1 MPSRPSAS
9 SSESRDLLDAPL
21 RSDPAL
27 ADATIDAVSYRIALD
42 AVLPLAV
49 ATSAA
54 AIALAWVLSGE
65 IPVARLAVWLAVVH
79 VWTAGRVAL
88 FVWLKWRARGPEEI
102 QRALTFFAILMAGAA
117 ATWGVLIV
125 VAGLST
131 ELSVITP
138 VLLVIGGMM
147 ATGSS
152 ALASIPRLWGMSVLL
167 SLAPICLHMLLSGDS
182 TLRALLIPT
191 AGYVGTMILA
201 IRVNHQQAR
210 TSIALRFENR
220 ELVRALTAEK
230 NREEA
235 ARHAAERANV
245 EKSRFLAAASH
256 DVRQPL
262 HALGLFVDALKSLPL
277 TEEAARVVSSIELA
291 HGSLASLHE
300 GLLDVSRLDAGV
312 VAPVRRAV
320 RARGLVERLE
330 AEAAPRADE
339 LGLRFSAVCR
349 DLTLDVDPE
358 LLLRL
363 LRNLVANALTYTQQ
377 GGVLLAV
384 RRRGEH
390 ALIQVWDTGIGIPE
404 EERERIF
411 DELHQ
416 VGNRARDRE
425 QGLGLGLAIVRR
437 LAELLDTEVT
447 LRSTVGQ
454 GSVFQLRVPLS
465 KGASSEAGP
474 FEDGSLHGEL
484 ASSFEPL
491 VAAGSVALVVDD
503 DPLARAA
510 LARTLERWGYEV
522 VAAQSAAEA
531 EEYARALPR
540 VDLLVSDL
548 WLPDRSGLSLAL
560 SLERPTLWRVITSGD
575 TDPHAA
581 RSVREAGVVFLQKP
595 VRAAQLRIATRAP
608 WLEPLSLPPSDAVEL
623 ASKPHPS

>member
-1 MPSRPSAS
+1 M
-9 SSESRDLLDAPL
+9 
-21 RSDPAL
+21 
-27 ADATIDAVSYRIALD
+27 SYRIALD

-65 IPVARLAVWLAVVH
+65 IPVGRLAVWLAVVH

-102 QRALTFFAILMAGAA
+102 RRALTFFAILMAGAA

-152 ALASIPRLWGMSVLL
+152 ALASIPRLWGMSVAL

-220 ELVRALTAEK
+220 DLVRALTAEK

-277 TEEAARVVSSIELA
+277 AKEAARVVSSIELA

-312 VAPVRRAV
+312 VVPVRRAV
-320 RARGLVERLE
+320 RARELVERLE
-330 AEAAPRADE
+330 AEARPRAEE

-349 DLTLDVDPE
+349 EVTLDVDPE

-363 LRNLVANALTYTQQ
+363 LRNLVANALTYTPQ

-390 ALIQVWDTGIGIPE
+390 ALVQVWDTGIGIPE

-437 LAELLDTEVT
+437 LAELLGTEVT

-454 GSVFQLRVPLS
+454 GSVFQLQVPLS
-465 KGASSEAGP
+465 SRPLSSDDGPSEHGPAERGASDGEAP
-474 FEDGSLHGEL
+474 LFE
-484 ASSFEPL
+484 AQ

-503 DPLARAA
+503 DPLARMA

-531 EEYARALPR
+531 EDYARELPR

-560 SLERPTLWRVITSGD
+560 SLERPALWRVITSGD
-575 TDPHAA
+575 TDPDAA
-581 RSVREAGVVFLQKP
+581 RRVRAAGITFLEKP
-595 VRAAQLRIATRAP
+595 VRAGLLRVATQPP
-608 WLEPLSLPPSDAVEL
+608 WLGPSAQPEATAVAHRLKAEG
-623 ASKPHPS
+623 A